1 MARWNA
7 PEGQNMKRSVHG
19 LALALVLAWAPE
31 ALAGPP
37 TDALRPRV
45 ERVIG
50 VLEAQRGSSEQR
62 RDEVRAIADEIFNFE
77 ETARRAL
84 GRHWNQRTPAERQE
98 FVKLFTELLE
108 KAYFS
113 KIGQY
118 GGERV
123 SWVGESIDGS
133 QAAVRTKIVTRA
145 NSEIPVEYRMA
156 REGDRWRVYDVIIE
170 GVSLVANYRTQFNRI
185 IETASYEELVS
196 RLRSRATQPGSS

>member
-1 MARWNA
+1 MS
-7 PEGQNMKRSVHG
+7 MKAFRMVGSVHG
-19 LALALVLAWAPE
+19 LVLALALTGAPE

-50 VLEAQRGSSEQR
+50 VLEGQRGSAEQR
-62 RDEVRAIADEIFNFE
+62 RDEVRAIADEIFNFQ

-98 FVKLFTELLE
+98 FVKLFSDLLE

-123 SWVGESIDGS
+123 TWVGEAIDGS
-133 QAAVRTKIVTRA
+133 QAAVRTRIVTRQG
-145 NSEIPVEYRMA
+145 SEIPVEYRMV
-156 REGDRWRVYDVIIE
+156 REGDHWRVYDVVIE

-196 RLRSRATQPGSS
+196 RLRSRALQPGSS